1 MKRIVLF
8 WIPLLLLLLVNCT
21 TESFDFGDQEGILVG
36 GSGGGGSSQ
45 PNPTIP
51 EGSEDLLGFTIA
63 FDESDK
69 TAYGSMSETV
79 TSDDDF
85 IENSQFASVVTII
98 YNGTTA
104 AVSNG
109 VSGVEVS
116 SNGAHV
122 VVNSTVSGVEYVL
135 SGTTTNGSFKVY
147 SEKKFKLSLA
157 GVSIL
162 NPVGAAINIQSSKR
176 VFVVCADGTTNV
188 LTDGSSYT
196 ATTDGEDMKACL
208 FSEGQLIFSGGGSL
222 TVTGNY
228 KHAITSDGYVRFRS
242 GCNITVASAK
252 KDGIHTNE
260 SVIIGGGILNI
271 SSDGD
276 AIQCEEGGITMTGGF
291 AKLST
296 TDNKAHGLK
305 SCLDV
310 VISGG
315 AIQAQVAGAASKG
328 ISCDGNLTI
337 SGGKLTAFTSQ
348 TALYEDNDLS
358 SCAGIKCDGNI
369 LITGGEIAIQST
381 GGAGKGI
388 NCDGSITIN
397 DGTVKVIT
405 TGTQCVYGKLDS
417 SAKGIKADGALTING
432 GTVLVKAT
440 GGKGSEGI
448 ESKSVLTVN
457 EGTVAALC
465 YDDCM
470 NASNSIVLNGGN
482 IYCYSSGNDGIDSNG
497 TLTITGGVIVS
508 SGTTSPEDG
517 FDCDQNTFKIT
528 GGIVLGIGGGTSTP
542 TSSVCT
548 QRSVIY
554 GGSGSN
560 GEILN
565 IQSADGTNVLTYQ
578 IPRAYSQM
586 TVLFSSPNL
595 TSGGSYI
602 ISKGG
607 AVSGGSEFFG
617 LYTGAT
623 YSGGTQAATFTAS
636 SMVTQVGSTSG
647 GGQPGGGGGG
657 HGPGGWG
664 W

>member
-21 TESFDFGDQEGILVG
+21 TESFDFGDQEGILVE

-63 FDESDK
+63 FDESDR
-69 TAYGSMSETV
+69 TTYGSMSETV

-85 IENSQFASVVTII
+85 IENSQFASVVTIT

-104 AVSNG
+104 TVGNG

-116 SNGAHV
+116 SNGAHI

-135 SGTTTNGSFKVY
+135 NGTTTNGSFKVY
-147 SEKKFKLSLA
+147 SENKFKLSLA

-176 VFVVCADGTTNV
+176 VFVVCADETTNV

-228 KHAITSDGYVRFRS
+228 KHAITSDDYVRFRS
-242 GCNITVASAK
+242 GCNITVVSAK

-417 SAKGIKADGALTING
+417 SALRKAFCSTFGWKVEVNKPCPNTCWIVRSLFISSSNTFTEAPSAIAARVATVPALPAPMI
-432 GTVLVKAT
+432 
-440 GGKGSEGI
+440 
-448 ESKSVLTVN
+448 
-457 EGTVAALC
+457 
-465 YDDCM
+465 
-470 NASNSIVLNGGN
+470 
-482 IYCYSSGNDGIDSNG
+482 
-497 TLTITGGVIVS
+497 
-508 SGTTSPEDG
+508 TTSVGETPGMPPNKIPFPPCVLLNNSEAIVIEAVPSISEI
-517 FDCDQNTFKIT
+517 TFRT
-528 GGIVLGIGGGTSTP
+528 GQRCL
-542 TSSVCT
+542 SSA
-548 QRSVIY
+548 
-554 GGSGSN
+554 N
-560 GEILN
+560 
-565 IQSADGTNVLTYQ
+565 
-578 IPRAYSQM
+578 
-586 TVLFSSPNL
+586 SS
-595 TSGGSYI
+595 
-602 ISKGG
+602 
-607 AVSGGSEFFG
+607 
-617 LYTGAT
+617 
-623 YSGGTQAATFTAS
+623 
-636 SMVTQVGSTSG
+636 
-647 GGQPGGGGGG
+647 
-657 HGPGGWG
+657 
-664 W
+664 

>member
-176 VFVVCADGTTNV
+176 VFVVCADETTNV
-188 LTDGSSYT
+188 LTDGSSYM

-228 KHAITSDGYVRFRS
+228 KHAITSDDYVRFRS

-417 SAKGIKADGALTING
+417 SAKGIKANGALTING

-440 GGKGSEGI
+440 GG
-448 ESKSVLTVN
+448 
-457 EGTVAALC
+457 
-465 YDDCM
+465 
-470 NASNSIVLNGGN
+470 
-482 IYCYSSGNDGIDSNG
+482 
-497 TLTITGGVIVS
+497 
-508 SGTTSPEDG
+508 
-517 FDCDQNTFKIT
+517 
-528 GGIVLGIGGGTSTP
+528 
-542 TSSVCT
+542 
-548 QRSVIY
+548 
-554 GGSGSN
+554 
-560 GEILN
+560 
-565 IQSADGTNVLTYQ
+565 
-578 IPRAYSQM
+578 
-586 TVLFSSPNL
+586 
-595 TSGGSYI
+595 
-602 ISKGG
+602 
-607 AVSGGSEFFG
+607 
-617 LYTGAT
+617 
-623 YSGGTQAATFTAS
+623 
-636 SMVTQVGSTSG
+636 
-647 GGQPGGGGGG
+647 GGGG

>member
-21 TESFDFGDQEGILVG
+21 TESFDFGDQEGILVE

-63 FDESDK
+63 FDESDR
-69 TAYGSMSETV
+69 TTYGSMSETV

-85 IENSQFASVVTII
+85 IENSQFASVVTIT

-104 AVSNG
+104 TVGNG

-116 SNGAHV
+116 SNGAHI

-135 SGTTTNGSFKVY
+135 NGTTTNGSFKVY

-176 VFVVCADGTTNV
+176 VFVVCADETTNV

-228 KHAITSDGYVRFRS
+228 KHAITSDDYVRFRS
-242 GCNITVASAK
+242 GCNITVVSAK

-348 TALYEDNDLS
+348 TAPYEDNDLS

-440 GGKGSEGI
+440 GGEGSEGI

-548 QRSVIY
+548 QRTVIY

-565 IQSADGTNVLTYQ
+565 IQSADGTSVLTYQ

-595 TSGGSYI
+595 TSGGSYT

-607 AVSGGSEFFG
+607 TVSGGSEFFG
-617 LYTGAT
+617 LYSGAT

>member
-228 KHAITSDGYVRFRS
+228 KHAITSDDYVRFRI

-417 SAKGIKADGALTING
+417 SAKGIKANGALTING

>member
-21 TESFDFGDQEGILVG
+21 TESFDFGDQEGILVE

-63 FDESDK
+63 FDESDR
-69 TAYGSMSETV
+69 TTYGSMSETV

-85 IENSQFASVVTII
+85 IENSQFASVVTIT

-104 AVSNG
+104 TVGNG

-116 SNGAHV
+116 SNGAHI

-135 SGTTTNGSFKVY
+135 NGTTTNGSFKVY

-176 VFVVCADGTTNV
+176 VFVVCADETTNV

-222 TVTGNY
+222 TVT
-228 KHAITSDGYVRFRS
+228 ITSDDYVRFRS
-242 GCNITVASAK
+242 GCNITVVSAK

-440 GGKGSEGI
+440 GGEGSEGI

-548 QRSVIY
+548 QRTVIY

-565 IQSADGTNVLTYQ
+565 IQSADGTSVLTYQ

-595 TSGGSYI
+595 TSGGSYT

-607 AVSGGSEFFG
+607 TVSGGSEFFG
-617 LYTGAT
+617 LYSGAT

>member
-21 TESFDFGDQEGILVG
+21 TESFDFGDQEGILVE

-63 FDESDK
+63 FDESDR
-69 TAYGSMSETV
+69 TTYGSMSETV

-85 IENSQFASVVTII
+85 IENSQFASVVTIT

-104 AVSNG
+104 TVGNG

-116 SNGAHV
+116 SNGAHI

-135 SGTTTNGSFKVY
+135 NGTTTNGSFKVY

-176 VFVVCADGTTNV
+176 VFVVCADETTNV

-228 KHAITSDGYVRFRS
+228 KHAITSDDYV
-242 GCNITVASAK
+242 VVSAK

-440 GGKGSEGI
+440 GGEGSEGI

-548 QRSVIY
+548 QRTVIY

-565 IQSADGTNVLTYQ
+565 IQSADGTSVLTYQ

-595 TSGGSYI
+595 TSGGSYT

-607 AVSGGSEFFG
+607 TVSGGSEFFG
-617 LYTGAT
+617 LYSGAT